1 MVRAFK
7 DKEGRTLCKVPKIS
21 WHNMSH
27 GELHI
32 LKENDKTCIDLL
44 HPSVGPH
51 KEFDCSNHADVPI

>member
-32 LKENDKTCIDLL
+32 LKENDKTCIDL
-44 HPSVGPH
+44 
-51 KEFDCSNHADVPI
+51 